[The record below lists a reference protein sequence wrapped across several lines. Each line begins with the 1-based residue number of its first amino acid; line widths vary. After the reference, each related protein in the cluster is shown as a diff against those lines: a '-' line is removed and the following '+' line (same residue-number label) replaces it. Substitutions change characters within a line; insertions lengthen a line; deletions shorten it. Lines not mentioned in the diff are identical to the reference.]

1 MEDGKKIYQIRID
14 GIDRSIDAVKSLVTQ
29 LDALEKKINE
39 LASKSVSVTANGTT
53 AGNNTKAL
61 KQEEDLLKKIDQLH
75 KKVADTEKKEYQ
87 ELLHAKEE
95 LKEYQQIAKAIA
107 AEANISSGVN
117 NPNTMLGMKQQLH
130 DIKAAMQ
137 VVDVDSDKFKQM
149 QKQANDL
156 NAKLLQIEKGY
167 GQFGRNV
174 GNYADGVAEGMQKI
188 KIQVGD
194 TTREFN
200 SAREASRTLN
210 NELKAMALNGQHDT
224 QAYKD
229 LNDAVKK
236 VNSTIADTSRSSMM
250 MDNLLDTMQG
260 LTAIGTMGTSL
271 STLFGIEDKDYQESM
286 NRMMALF
293 ALLKS
298 IETLKL
304 QWDSDE
310 GWLFKPFKKLSAE
323 MDKMGKD
330 WGTKLGDN
338 LYKAFDEK
346 GYKPIQGLFRLLS
359 KFRLSDSLEKQIE
372 RIQKLISNNPKRTT
386 EQRDWALNQLNRIA
400 FGNEGAGLESLD
412 FYKKRFGKDFK
423 DIEEVKKYLLNNLE
437 AAEKFLY
444 IFKVSLPKAIT
455 GLKAAFMGLSKVIMG
470 VFSGAV
476 LMILP
481 ELLNKIVS
489 GVQNFIKS
497 LDTTK
502 LAADRATESLRA
514 LNKQL
519 EVRRD
524 LLSSSYLRG
533 EISSEEYLRGIYQAQ
548 REALIAQNEE
558 LKKRAAAFKQGT
570 SGWNLLNPFSKNR
583 FNGSQNLEY
592 TGNRINENG
601 TTVGAGNL
609 LGMNKNDLQITI
621 KSVDELTDAW
631 QKCNEAIENGQD
643 YFTRWGE
650 GFSGWFNSLFA
661 TAKDTEKVMRGLGNV
676 GLGDFISRFD
686 EVNKKFHY
694 AEISAQDYAK
704 EIAKLKA
711 EMNDNKMLNSVIMN
725 LDKYIPDEGVRNAI
739 QNIINELVRL
749 DDAFN
754 MTSPEQ
760 VHYWNQVRIDAMK
773 DGLQKELAQIQE
785 NERYEIQQ
793 KAYTEEQ
800 KTLLEKKYERQRQNA
815 RDKANKDALSKAKEH
830 GKKLKDAENE
840 LIALRIENM
849 KNGLD
854 KEIAQIE
861 NERRLAIQK
870 ARESGTK
877 SGDIIMQINI
887 KYDQKILEQKRKWAA
902 DVIKIYEDMLAR
914 IEQVNKQTFEIEV
927 ETATQ
932 NTEMKQSEA
941 LRKSGYEMITPS
953 TYDDTKALEAYYKK
967 VMDIEKKYLDIQAQ
981 IQRESLEKQL
991 DYTKAEEE
999 LRHRRATDPN
1009 DNEFLQQLNAGKITQ
1024 EQYDKLIED
1033 ENTAHAARM
1042 NAIDKKYASDLK
1054 KITEE
1059 NLQETQALYERYFEN
1074 IINGLRND
1082 KAKIDE
1088 IASKPPVTD
1097 KNGWDVV
1104 NIGKTSANYKKA
1116 LADYDKLKND
1126 IIAKQ
1131 SELDAALKA
1140 NQISPEDF
1148 AMKKSELDSEMK
1160 AINQSVQEV
1169 GESQKMLVANFVQSI
1184 QPYIQAAVQSFNTIM
1199 QAVWDAQDAAFDKEQ
1214 ESLDKEL
1221 EEIETKLE
1229 KQKELTEKYKNDIES
1244 IEDELANS
1252 RGDRRQHLIDQLN
1265 AEIAA
1270 QRASWAEEK
1279 RIEKEREK
1287 TQQKQD
1293 ELDNKR
1299 KKAQYKRDMMQAIVN
1314 GAMAVTMAAIN
1325 KWPIPAIPMM
1335 ALAASTTA
1343 AQLAI
1348 MASHKPY
1355 YADGGVLK
1363 GRSHKQGGIPLLNGQ
1378 AEAEG
1383 GEYITNKRTTA
1394 KNVDLLDYINSKKK
1408 RLDLSDM
1415 VEFFNN
1421 KARANVKTISKTYLA
1436 DGGIVSYSTPEINA
1450 NDNIRDM
1457 LRAYGEKPIYV
1468 EVKEILNKAD
1478 DIRHVQVLSG
1488 KINPSSI

>member
-1 MEDGKKIYQIRID
+1 MDGKKIYQIRID

-39 LASKSVSVTANGTT
+39 LSQKSVSITANGTT
-53 AGNNTKAL
+53 AGNNTRAL
-61 KQEEDLLKKIDQLH
+61 KEEESLLKKIDQLH

-95 LKEYQQIAKAIA
+95 LKEYERIAKAIA

-117 NPNTMLGMKQQLH
+117 NPNTMMGMKQQLH

-174 GNYADGVAEGMQKI
+174 GNYAEGVAEGMQKVRV
-188 KIQVGD
+188 QVGD

-210 NELKAMALNGQHDT
+210 NELKSMALNGQQNT
-224 QAYKD
+224 QEYKD
-229 LNDAVKK
+229 LNEAVKQ
-236 VNSTIADTSRSSMM
+236 VNSTLQDTSKSSMM
-250 MDNLLDTMQG
+250 MDTILDTMQG
-260 LTAIGTMGTSL
+260 FTALSSIGVGFSK
-271 STLFGIEDKDYQESM
+271 LFGID
-286 NRMMALF
+286 
-293 ALLKS
+293 
-298 IETLKL
+298 
-304 QWDSDE
+304 DSDFNDTMQKFAA
-310 GWLFKPFKKLSAE
+310 LTLA
-323 MDKMGKD
+323 M
-330 WGTKLGDN
+330 
-338 LYKAFDEK
+338 
-346 GYKPIQGLFRLLS
+346 QGL
-359 KFRLSDSLEKQIE
+359 EKMKQ
-372 RIQKLISNNPKRTT
+372 QM
-386 EQRDWALNQLNRIA
+386 QA
-400 FGNEGAGLESLD
+400 NEGMG
-412 FYKKRFGKDFK
+412 R
-423 DIEEVKKYLLNNLE
+423 
-437 AAEKFLY
+437 
-444 IFKVSLPKAIT
+444 IFKVALKPIDALNDRVTKYIDNLEEAKVKTSNLGKLMEDVGFKYSGKDKDTGEYVFTDDTGQKAKIRRYKKKEREELYSSGVLT
-455 GLKAAFMGLSKVIMG
+455 PEEVTMQVNLEKSIKGLERLRKAWTLVGSAAKMAGNIIKTVAGLGVGMVIMEVLSK
-470 VFSGAV
+470 
-476 LMILP
+476 LMDTLTDF
-481 ELLNKIVS
+481 V
-489 GVQNFIKS
+489 KS

-502 LAADRATESLRA
+502 LAADRAAESMMA

-548 REALIAQNEE
+548 REALIAQNEA
-558 LKKRAAAFKQGT
+558 LKARAKVMEHNA
-570 SGWNLLNPFSKNR
+570 SLWNMLDAT
-583 FNGSQNLEY
+583 QNTEY
-592 TGNRINENG
+592 SGNRIDQNG
-601 TTVGAGNL
+601 TTVGRGRLTTFWN
-609 LGMNKNDLQITI
+609 GGNDLEITVKNI
-621 KSVDELTDAW
+621 KELENAW
-631 QKCNEAIENGQD
+631 NECNEAIENGQD
-643 YFTRWGE
+643 YFTRWSE
-650 GFSGWFNSLFA
+650 GFSGWWNSLFA
-661 TAKDTEKVMRGLGNV
+661 TVKDTQEVMRGLGNV
-676 GLGDFISRFD
+676 GLGDFIARFD

-694 AEISAQDYAK
+694 AEISAQDYAT
-704 EIAKLKA
+704 EIGKLKA
-711 EMNDNKMLNSVIMN
+711 EMNDSKILNSVIAN

-877 SGDIIMQINI
+877 SGEIITQINL
-887 KYDQKILEQKRKWAA
+887 KYDQKILDQKRKWAA

-967 VMDIEKKYLDIQAQ
+967 VMDIEKKYLDIQTE

-1009 DNEFLQQLNAGKITQ
+1009 DNEFLQQLKAGKITQ

-1059 NLQETQALYERYFEN
+1059 NLQETQELYEKYFSN

-1097 KNGWDVV
+1097 KHGWDVV

-1184 QPYIQAAVQSFNTIM
+1184 EPYIQAVAQSFNTIM

-1279 RIEKEREK
+1279 KIEKEREK
-1287 TQQKQD
+1287 KQAEQD
-1293 ELDNKR
+1293 ELDKKR

-1325 KWPIPAIPMM
+1325 KWPIPAVPMM

-1355 YADGGVLK
+1355 YADGGVLR

-1421 KARANVKTISKTYLA
+1421 KARANVKSISKTYLA

-1488 KINPSSI
+1488 KR